1 MSMQLMLELL
11 CFLVLC
17 CCRFFIF
24 ILFLFFLFFYFFI
37 FFIFFYFFF
46 FFFLYRKFCLGYL
59 IRNETLYLFTYRNPP
74 LMD

>member
-37 FFIFFYFFF
+37 FFIFFFF